1 MAWFLVAV
9 ASFFLYA
16 VAAVT
21 DKFML
26 DKTPVVPVS
35 YAFYI
40 CLMGAAVS
48 GAAALFLFV
57 LEGRFLLPHG
67 LPLAAVAV
75 SGAAQFFGLLFMFS
89 ALRRGEVSKTNP
101 VIVSLQPVFSLALS
115 LALPALLRL
124 LGRPSPLEPVA
135 LRRLPGIALVVAG
148 SYLLSQTGTKRSR
161 FGPGVWLNVL
171 PAALFQALSLVA
183 ADVTYTAFEESY
195 LPAGAGAGERN
206 LMFVKA
212 LLWGRWF
219 ALAGALLFV
228 AATGNFRALR
238 RGQPAAAVPA
248 QTAGRGG
255 WVVAA
260 VFLFGQV
267 CGALAVI
274 LNQYAVKLGN
284 VVTVSALGG
293 LQFFFVIAISAV
305 LTRFLPRLLSES
317 STRRDLLF
325 KVLWSCVLFG
335 GVALL
340 VL

>member
-1 MAWFLVAV
+1 
-9 ASFFLYA
+9 
-16 VAAVT
+16 
-21 DKFML
+21 
-26 DKTPVVPVS
+26 
-35 YAFYI
+35 
-40 CLMGAAVS
+40 
-48 GAAALFLFV
+48 
-57 LEGRFLLPHG
+57 
-67 LPLAAVAV
+67 
-75 SGAAQFFGLLFMFS
+75 
-89 ALRRGEVSKTNP
+89 
-101 VIVSLQPVFSLALS
+101 
-115 LALPALLRL
+115 
-124 LGRPSPLEPVA
+124 
-135 LRRLPGIALVVAG
+135 
-148 SYLLSQTGTKRSR
+148 
-161 FGPGVWLNVL
+161 
-171 PAALFQALSLVA
+171 
-183 ADVTYTAFEESY
+183 
-195 LPAGAGAGERN
+195 
-206 LMFVKA
+206 MFVKA

-238 RGQPAAAVPA
+238 RGQPAAAAPA
-248 QTAGRGG
+248 PPTPALAGPSPSAPPAGRGG

-293 LQFFFVIAISAV
+293 LQFFFVIAISAA